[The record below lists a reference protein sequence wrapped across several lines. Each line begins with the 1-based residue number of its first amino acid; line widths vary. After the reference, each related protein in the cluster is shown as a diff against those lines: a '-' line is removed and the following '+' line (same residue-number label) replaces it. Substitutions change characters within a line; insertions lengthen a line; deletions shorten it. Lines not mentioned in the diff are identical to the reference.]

1 MMPFSRGRRGEMG
14 LCIRQQSIPE
24 KLIPPEAENGREQKK
39 RGKCREKMDRSIIR
53 WRSSAIFSSGREY
66 CSSLLPAGRRQK
78 LEVLIEQARKALRR
92 KVRV

>member
-39 RGKCREKMDRSIIR
+39 RGKSEDGPVHDPGAVIR
-53 WRSSAIFSSGREY
+53 NILFRKRILQFPVAGGAETEAGSSD
-66 CSSLLPAGRRQK
+66 
-78 LEVLIEQARKALRR
+78 
-92 KVRV
+92 